1 VKKFCEKIIAPMSR
15 AAQWRKIIL
24 PAGNVHPEFS
34 AKDNK
39 RKSNYSVRGNHFSEI
54 SDLQNIGGSDKLLVR
69 FDPCLKYIH

>member
-1 VKKFCEKIIAPMSR
+1 MQNNCANDPRGSL
-15 AAQWRKIIL
+15 AQNNL
-24 PAGNVHPEFS
+24 TGGNVHPEFS